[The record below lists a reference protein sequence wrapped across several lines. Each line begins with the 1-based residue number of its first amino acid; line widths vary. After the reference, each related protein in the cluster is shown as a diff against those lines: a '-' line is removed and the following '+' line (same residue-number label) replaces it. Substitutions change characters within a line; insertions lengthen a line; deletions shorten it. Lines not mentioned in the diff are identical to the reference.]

1 MKISIIAAMGKNRVI
16 GKDNTL
22 PWHVPAD
29 LKRFKELTM
38 GKPVVMGR
46 NTWDSL
52 PDKVR
57 PLPGRLNIIL
67 SNTLP
72 AGTDIHGTVVCPD
85 FSGVL
90 RHLQVLKDKYHSMQ
104 VDPEILYA
112 WNLSE
117 VFIIGGAQVY
127 SHLLEYDL
135 VDKMYLTF
143 VEQDVPDGDAFFPE
157 FNRMD
162 WLVTESDVDYSDR
175 TLFKVFERRG
185 ER

>member
-29 LKRFKELTM
+29 LKRFKDLTM

-72 AGTDIHGTVVCPD
+72 AGTDIHGTVVCTTV
-85 FSGVL
+85 SSVIN
-90 RHLQVLKDKYHSMQ
+90 HLNELESK
-104 VDPEILYA
+104 PED
-112 WNLSE
+112 
-117 VFIIGGAQVY
+117 VFIIGGAKLY
-127 SHLLEYDL
+127 ALMLEYDL

-143 VEQDVPDGDAFFPE
+143 VDQEVPDGDAFFPE

-162 WLVTESDVDYSDR
+162 WNVTSSDLDYSDR

>member
-16 GKDNTL
+16 GKNNTL

-67 SNTLP
+67 STTLP
-72 AGTDIHGTVVCPD
+72 AGTGINGTLVCPNV
-85 FSGVL
+85 SEALNALHAMELV
-90 RHLQVLKDKYHSMQ
+90 
-104 VDPEILYA
+104 PE
-112 WNLSE
+112 E